1 MSGSKPN
8 FKLAEM
14 TRLAAL
20 LVPLLVA
27 VQPAHAGMHDDEGAQ
42 HEWFEAAKAGNLE
55 LLKNLRENPAVD
67 VTRGCAL
74 VGQTALVKA
83 AFNGHAEALEWLI
96 TETKLDVNGLRALS
110 AHASTPRSNLRVR
123 ATAHMLMPPLT
134 CSSHCPLPAPT
145 EGDPEYKQT
154 PLHIAAFRGHRAA
167 CEVLLKH
174 GAKANVENNF
184 GKTPAMSARAGK
196 DPELAKI
203 LEDHAEVHAKF
214 DHLKEDTKE
223 EL

>member
-1 MSGSKPN
+1 
-8 FKLAEM
+8 M

-110 AHASTPRSNLRVR
+110 AHASAPRSNLRVR

-134 CSSHCPLPAPT
+134 CSSTAPSLPQQKETRSISRLRSTSQLSGATGQLARYCLNTAPKPT
-145 EGDPEYKQT
+145 
-154 PLHIAAFRGHRAA
+154 
-167 CEVLLKH
+167 
-174 GAKANVENNF
+174 
-184 GKTPAMSARAGK
+184 
-196 DPELAKI
+196 
-203 LEDHAEVHAKF
+203 
-214 DHLKEDTKE
+214 
-223 EL
+223 